1 MQFWLGRSLF
11 FKLLKRLTAV
21 KFPNVQW
28 ITTKELAQWL
38 QDSVK
43 PQPIILDARSQV
55 EYAVSHLQQAQ
66 HIDPIA
72 PDLTQFR
79 EISLDTPIVVYC
91 SVGYRSAGVAQQ
103 LTQAGFSHVYN
114 LEGSLFQWANEGRP
128 IFKEDCPTQFV
139 HPYNAIW
146 GKLLKS
152 RYRDRA
158 FLDQKSL
165 SIP

>member
-1 MQFWLGRSLF
+1 MQFWLGRSLI
-11 FKLLKRLTAV
+11 FKLLKRLTTV
-21 KFPNVQW
+21 KFPHVQW
-28 ITTKELAQWL
+28 ITTEELAQWL
-38 QDSVK
+38 QDPVK
-43 PQPIILDARSQV
+43 LQPIILDARSQI
-55 EYAVSHLQQAQ
+55 EYAVSHLKQAQ
-66 HIDPIA
+66 QIDPIA
-72 PDLTQFR
+72 PELTQFR

-114 LEGSLFQWANEGRP
+114 LEGSLFQWANEGRL
-128 IFKEDCPTQFV
+128 IFKDDCPTQLV
-139 HPYNAIW
+139 HPYDTIW